1 MSRCIG
7 AVVHAGRDCLVS
19 ELPLR
24 ARTSYAWRS
33 LMHAG
38 AYSNS
43 TFHYSLSICLPLY
56 NRFVSHLVL
65 HSLSLAVDALT
76 LTSMA
81 SSDGYV
87 PPYAEDYHS
96 DESQLEID
104 LAKLRRVC

>member
-1 MSRCIG
+1 MAQPYACRRLLEL
-7 AVVHAGRDCLVS
+7 H
-19 ELPLR
+19 LPL
-24 ARTSYAWRS
+24 
-33 LMHAG
+33 
-38 AYSNS
+38 
-43 TFHYSLSICLPLY
+43 LPL
-56 NRFVSHLVL
+56 NLSSVL